1 MCLKSSDPFPKLK
14 AALRGWVWCLMPIIL
29 ATWEAEIGR
38 IVVGGQPGQKF
49 KRPIRKLGMVVWACV
64 FR

>member
-1 MCLKSSDPFPKLK
+1 
-14 AALRGWVWCLMPIIL
+14 MPIIL

-64 FR
+64 FS